1 MTQYY
6 KKNED
11 GEFVEA
17 DLSQEDI
24 NQAVRERVD
33 RVNRKYADYDE
44 IKKQNEE
51 FSAKQRDFED
61 KINGLLTDK
70 ANLEDKVKAA
80 ELATEKV
87 RIVNEFKLSDDLA
100 DFVEGDTAEEM
111 RTRAEKLAHNMTT
124 KAIDIDKTEKAYAA
138 KCEKNR
144 QNRLTTNVDER
155 ERTITKVDERPQNKN
170 IKEKEN
176 IKETTLKGSKE
187 KPLARFTPPTVEE
200 VDAYCKERG
209 NRVNAQRFVDFYAA
223 KGWKI
228 GQNPMKDWKAAV
240 RTWEQ
245 RDDSPACPAKVVS
258 AQQYT
263 QRQYTE
269 DELLAV
275 SDDLLA
281 EARANRGK
289 TA

>member
-111 RTRAEKLAHNMTT
+111 RTRAEKLAHSMTT
-124 KAIDIDKTEKAYAA
+124 KAIDINKTEKPGA
-138 KCEKNR
+138 KKSDLAQLADNLFGS
-144 QNRLTTNVDER
+144 NN
-155 ERTITKVDERPQNKN
+155 TK
-170 IKEKEN
+170 
-176 IKETTLKGSKE
+176 
-187 KPLARFTPPTVEE
+187 
-200 VDAYCKERG
+200 
-209 NRVNAQRFVDFYAA
+209 
-223 KGWKI
+223 
-228 GQNPMKDWKAAV
+228 
-240 RTWEQ
+240 
-245 RDDSPACPAKVVS
+245 
-258 AQQYT
+258 
-263 QRQYTE
+263 
-269 DELLAV
+269 
-275 SDDLLA
+275 
-281 EARANRGK
+281 
-289 TA
+289 

>member
-100 DFVEGDTAEEM
+100 DFVEGDTVEEM

-124 KAIDIDKTEKAYAA
+124 KAIDINKTDKPEA
-138 KCEKNR
+138 KKSDLAKLADNLFGS
-144 QNRLTTNVDER
+144 NN
-155 ERTITKVDERPQNKN
+155 TK
-170 IKEKEN
+170 
-176 IKETTLKGSKE
+176 
-187 KPLARFTPPTVEE
+187 
-200 VDAYCKERG
+200 
-209 NRVNAQRFVDFYAA
+209 
-223 KGWKI
+223 
-228 GQNPMKDWKAAV
+228 
-240 RTWEQ
+240 
-245 RDDSPACPAKVVS
+245 
-258 AQQYT
+258 
-263 QRQYTE
+263 
-269 DELLAV
+269 
-275 SDDLLA
+275 
-281 EARANRGK
+281 
-289 TA
+289 

>member
-44 IKKQNEE
+44 IKKQNED

-100 DFVEGDTAEEM
+100 DFVTGDTAEEM
-111 RTRAEKLAHNMTT
+111 RTRAEKLAHSMTT
-124 KAIDIDKTEKAYAA
+124 KAVDIDKTEKPDA
-138 KCEKNR
+138 KKSDLAKLADNLFGS
-144 QNRLTTNVDER
+144 NN
-155 ERTITKVDERPQNKN
+155 TK
-170 IKEKEN
+170 
-176 IKETTLKGSKE
+176 
-187 KPLARFTPPTVEE
+187 
-200 VDAYCKERG
+200 
-209 NRVNAQRFVDFYAA
+209 
-223 KGWKI
+223 
-228 GQNPMKDWKAAV
+228 
-240 RTWEQ
+240 
-245 RDDSPACPAKVVS
+245 
-258 AQQYT
+258 
-263 QRQYTE
+263 
-269 DELLAV
+269 
-275 SDDLLA
+275 
-281 EARANRGK
+281 
-289 TA
+289 

>member
-70 ANLEDKVKAA
+70 ANLEDKVRAA

-111 RTRAEKLAHNMTT
+111 RTRAEKLAHSMTT
-124 KAIDIDKTEKAYAA
+124 KAIDINKTEKPGA
-138 KCEKNR
+138 KKSDLAKLADNLFGS
-144 QNRLTTNVDER
+144 NN
-155 ERTITKVDERPQNKN
+155 TK
-170 IKEKEN
+170 
-176 IKETTLKGSKE
+176 
-187 KPLARFTPPTVEE
+187 
-200 VDAYCKERG
+200 
-209 NRVNAQRFVDFYAA
+209 
-223 KGWKI
+223 
-228 GQNPMKDWKAAV
+228 
-240 RTWEQ
+240 
-245 RDDSPACPAKVVS
+245 
-258 AQQYT
+258 
-263 QRQYTE
+263 
-269 DELLAV
+269 
-275 SDDLLA
+275 
-281 EARANRGK
+281 
-289 TA
+289 